1 MLGRGPVHGR
11 NSPPPGICLSPSD
24 GRTDGLPACR
34 PVPGTPRVA
43 FPASPN
49 APAPARPQPPRRAH
63 ARTQSTFPGRKP
75 PSAKSAWNSASRRC
89 PWPPAPRPRGKKGP
103 SVCRAEREGASVSA
117 RGSPGPEKTHSSLG
131 PAPPAT
137 PAPATF
143 LPFLRPHWVAQQPA
157 PRRPP
162 RGGETPARSS
172 RGCQHAERGPRPR
185 PAAAG
190 NLRAGLPPVAASPRS
205 TGLAPTGSLLALCP
219 TLPAPLEGP
228 HIPAR
233 GLPPPPS
240 PRPVW
245 ACVAPRSG
253 ILTGETFTGRGLPG
267 QGDTA
272 RVRPRGGQAGR
283 AQPLGPPRPAPAWPA
298 SGRPRVCPAGHSSD
312 EDCDAQGHGC
322 VSGVQGDL
330 VPRRHL
336 AQPAAQGEHE

>member
-1 MLGRGPVHGR
+1 MGSPRAAR
-11 NSPPPGICLSPSD
+11 CREPPPCRLPCLPE
-24 GRTDGLPACR
+24 R
-34 PVPGTPRVA
+34 PR
-43 FPASPN
+43 
-49 APAPARPQPPRRAH
+49 PARPQPPRRAH
-63 ARTQSTFPGRKP
+63 VRTQSTFPGRKP

-89 PWPPAPRPRGKKGP
+89 PWPPAPRPHGKKGP
-103 SVCRAEREGASVSA
+103 SVCRAEREGASVPA

-228 HIPAR
+228 TYQQEASHPH
-233 GLPPPPS
+233 
-240 PRPVW
+240 PRPVQ
-245 ACVAPRSG
+245 SG
-253 ILTGETFTGRGLPG
+253 
-267 QGDTA
+267 
-272 RVRPRGGQAGR
+272 
-283 AQPLGPPRPAPAWPA
+283 PA
-298 SGRPRVCPAGHSSD
+298 
-312 EDCDAQGHGC
+312 
-322 VSGVQGDL
+322 
-330 VPRRHL
+330 
-336 AQPAAQGEHE
+336 